1 MVGMRD
7 NLLLID
13 RLYLIQIIVV
23 LYDFICKLVS
33 FWAVGLQCG
42 FDSVAN
48 CVAH

>member
-23 LYDFICKLVS
+23 LYDIY
-33 FWAVGLQCG
+33 LQACFLLG
-42 FDSVAN
+42 
-48 CVAH
+48 CWTTMWL